1 MSMRFLPL
9 VEMTLNE
16 GDLVLLPLVV
26 EMSYSLAN
34 SLGRRRNLNLILNE
48 ISQSL
53 NYLFFK

>member
-1 MSMRFLPL
+1 MRFLPL

-16 GDLVLLPLVV
+16 AVLVLLPLVV
-26 EMSYSLAN
+26 EMRYSLAN
-34 SLGRRRNLNLILNE
+34 SLGRGRNLDLIMNE